1 MTKLNSEI
9 AAIKA
14 KAIEYNID
22 EATVNAIIAS
32 CNHNIDCIRKR
43 YNLWKRQPMI
53 DNAIMNKLNKVDD
66 RSNNY
71 SAYLSL

>member
-32 CNHNIDCIRKR
+32 CNHNIDCIRK
-43 YNLWKRQPMI
+43 KIQPMI

-66 RSNNY
+66 REVITTQ
-71 SAYLSL
+71 LI